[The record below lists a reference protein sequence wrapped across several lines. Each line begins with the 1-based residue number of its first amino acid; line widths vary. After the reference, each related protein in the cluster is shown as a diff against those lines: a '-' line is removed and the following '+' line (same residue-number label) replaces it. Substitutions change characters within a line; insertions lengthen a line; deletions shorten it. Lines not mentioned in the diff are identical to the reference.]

1 MAFQSI
7 CPTVSLEEPKA
18 DYKTAEKLEQF
29 RVSRQAIYMAA
40 FPGTKYL
47 PFQAVE
53 RAWSRNTSLPV
64 KCTCGKSLPM
74 VAVRIKYQGGGYQN
88 FILEKQASAD
98 RLLSILR
105 ENFPN
110 IVFEPETAERQSEI
124 SGE

>member
-18 DYKTAEKLEQF
+18 DYKSADRLEQF

-53 RAWSRNTSLPV
+53 RAWSQNTSMPV
-64 KCTCGKSLPM
+64 KCTCGKSIPM
-74 VAVRIKYQGGGYQN
+74 VAVRMKYRGGCYQN
-88 FILEKQASAD
+88 FLLEKQASAD

-105 ENFPN
+105 EDFPD
-110 IVFEPETAERQSEI
+110 VVLAPEPRS
-124 SGE
+124 